1 MATGKL
7 GDGSYVSVDGI
18 NTHYFEA
25 GRRGAGP
32 SVLLLHSAEFGGAA
46 EISWE
51 HNLHAIGEH
60 FHVVAPDH
68 LGFGRTDKVF
78 DFCGQFNRRIRHI
91 RRFLEVMEVEEVY
104 VVGSSMSGGLSLTVA
119 ARDEPDWPIRKVV
132 TCSGGGFAPANEAR
146 DILNSYDGTRD
157 HMRRIVETMFID
169 PRWAADGAYIDR
181 RQELATL
188 PGAWEATAAARF
200 KAPFRGKSGPSEREA
215 LDYGK
220 IVVPCLVMAGARDP
234 LRLPGYA
241 PELAREIPGA
251 RLHIFES
258 AAHMPNIE
266 CAEEFNDVLIKFLKE
281 TP

>member
-1 MATGKL
+1 MKTKGRFI
-7 GDGSYVSVDGI
+7 SVDGVE
-18 NTHYFEA
+18 THYFEA
-25 GRRGAGP
+25 GARGRGP

-51 HNLHAIGEH
+51 HNLDALAEH

-68 LGFGRTDKVF
+68 LGFGRTAKLF
-78 DFCGQFNRRIRHI
+78 DFCGQFDKRVWHI
-91 RRFLEVMEVEEVY
+91 KRFLEVMKIDAVY

-119 ARDEPDWPIRKVV
+119 ARETPDWPIRKVV
-132 TCSGGGFAPANEAR
+132 SCSGGGFAPANEAR
-146 DILNSYDGTRD
+146 AVLNSYDGTAE
-157 HMRRIVETMFID
+157 HMRRIVEVMFID
-169 PRWAADGAYIDR
+169 PKWAKDKSYIAR

-215 LDYGK
+215 LDYNR
-220 IVVPCLVMAGARDP
+220 IAVPCLVMAGAKDP

-241 PELAREIPGA
+241 PELAAEIPGA
-251 RLHIFES
+251 RLHVFEQ

-266 CAEEFNDVLIKFLKE
+266 CADEFNRVVIDFLKE

>member
-1 MATGKL
+1 MKTKGRFI
-7 GDGSYVSVDGI
+7 SVDGI

-25 GRRGAGP
+25 GERGRGP

-46 EISWE
+46 ELSWE
-51 HNLHAIGEH
+51 FNLDAIAEH

-78 DFCGQFNRRIRHI
+78 DFCGQFDKRIWHI
-91 RRFLEVMEVEEVY
+91 RRFLEVMKIDEVY
-104 VVGSSMSGGLSLTVA
+104 VIGSSMSGGLSLTVA
-119 ARDEPDWPIRKVV
+119 AREKPDWPIRKVV

-146 DILNSYDGTRD
+146 NVLNSYDGTAD
-157 HMRRIVETMFID
+157 HMRRIVEVMFID
-169 PRWAADGAYIDR
+169 QKWAKDAGYIAR

-200 KAPFRGKSGPSEREA
+200 KAPFRSKSGPSEREA
-215 LDYGK
+215 LDYAR
-220 IVVPCLVMAGARDP
+220 ITMPCLVMAGAKDP

-241 PELAREIPGA
+241 PELAAQIPGA
-251 RLHIFES
+251 KLHVFQN

-266 CAEEFNDVLIKFLKE
+266 CADEFNREIIKFLKE
-281 TP
+281 AP

>member
-1 MATGKL
+1 MKTRGKF
-7 GDGSYVSVDGI
+7 VSVDGI
-18 NTHYFEA
+18 DTHYLEA
-25 GRRGAGP
+25 GRRGTGP

-51 HNLHAIGEH
+51 YNLDAIAEH

-78 DFCGQFNRRIRHI
+78 DFCGQFDKRIWHI
-91 RRFLEVMEVEEVY
+91 RRFIEVMEIAEVY
-104 VVGSSMSGGLSLTVA
+104 VIGSSMSGGLSLTVA
-119 ARDEPDWPIRKVV
+119 ARENPDWPIRKVV

-146 DILNSYDGTRD
+146 NVLNSYDGTAE
-157 HMRRIVETMFID
+157 HMRRIVEVMFID
-169 PRWAADGAYIDR
+169 QTWAKDEGYIAR

-200 KAPFRGKSGPSEREA
+200 KAPFRGKGGPSEREA
-215 LDYGK
+215 LDYKK
-220 IVVPCLVMAGARDP
+220 ITVPCLVMAGARDP

-241 PELAREIPGA
+241 PELAAEIPGA
-251 RLHIFES
+251 KLHVFQN

-266 CAEEFNDVLIKFLKE
+266 CAEEFNRVVIKFLKE
-281 TP
+281 AP

>member
-1 MATGKL
+1 MKTPGRTIA
-7 GDGSYVSVDGI
+7 VDGI
-18 NTHYFEA
+18 NTHFFEA
-25 GRRGAGP
+25 GKRSGAP

-51 HNLHAIGEH
+51 HNLDAIAEH

-78 DFCGQFNRRIRHI
+78 DFCGQFDRRIRHI
-91 RRFLEVMEVEEVY
+91 RRFLEVMDIKEVY

-119 ARDEPDWPIRKVV
+119 ARENPDWPIRKVV
-132 TCSGGGFAPANEAR
+132 TCSGGGFAPANAAR
-146 DILNSYDGTRD
+146 DILNTYDGTAE

-169 PRWAADGAYIDR
+169 PKWAKDEAYIAH

-200 KAPFRGKSGPSEREA
+200 KAPFRGKGGPSEREA
-215 LDYGK
+215 LDYK
-220 IVVPCLVMAGARDP
+220 RILVPCLVMAGAKDP

-241 PELAREIPGA
+241 PDLAAQIPGA
-251 RLHIFES
+251 AVHVFEN

-266 CAEEFNDVLIKFLKE
+266 CADEFNRELIKFLKE
-281 TP
+281 AA

>member
-1 MATGKL
+1 MATGIL
-7 GDGSYVSVDGI
+7 GKGKTVTVDGI

-25 GRRGAGP
+25 GARSGAP

-51 HNLHAIGEH
+51 HNLPALAEH
-60 FHVVAPDH
+60 FHVLAPDH

-78 DFCGQFNRRIRHI
+78 DFCGQFNKRVWHI
-91 RRFLEVMEVEEVY
+91 RRFLEVMEVAEVY

-146 DILNSYDGTRD
+146 DTLNSYDGTVE
-157 HMRRIVETMFID
+157 HMRRIVDVMFID
-169 PRWAADGAYIDR
+169 PKWARDETYLAR
-181 RQELATL
+181 RHELATL

-200 KAPFRGKSGPSEREA
+200 RAPFRDKGGPSEREA
-215 LDYGK
+215 MDYTK
-220 IVVPCLVMAGARDP
+220 IHVPCLVMAGAKDP

-241 PELAREIPGA
+241 PELAAEIPGSQ
-251 RLHIFES
+251 LHVFEN

-266 CAEEFNDVLIKFLKE
+266 CADEFNDVLIKFLKE

>member
-1 MATGKL
+1 MKTQGQ
-7 GDGSYVSVDGI
+7 YITFDGI
-18 NTHYFEA
+18 RTHYLEA
-25 GRRGAGP
+25 GERTDKP

-51 HNLHAIGEH
+51 HNLDALAEH

-78 DFCGQFNRRIRHI
+78 DFCGQFNRRVWHI
-91 RRFLEVMEVEEVY
+91 KRFLEVKEIDAVY

-119 ARDEPDWPIRKVV
+119 ARDNPDWPVRKVV
-132 TCSGGGFAPANEAR
+132 TSSGGGFAPANEAR
-146 DILNSYDGTRD
+146 QVLNTYDGTED
-157 HMRRIVETMFID
+157 HMRRIVETMFVD
-169 PRWAADGAYIDR
+169 PKFARDDAYIAR

-200 KAPFRGKSGPSEREA
+200 KAPFRGKDGPSEREK
-215 LDYGK
+215 LDYSQ
-220 IVVPCLVMAGARDP
+220 ITVPCLVMAGARDP

-241 PELAREIPGA
+241 EELAAEIPGST
-251 RLHIFES
+251 LHVFNE

-266 CAEEFNDVLIKFLKE
+266 CAEQFNNVLIKFLKE
-281 TP
+281 AP